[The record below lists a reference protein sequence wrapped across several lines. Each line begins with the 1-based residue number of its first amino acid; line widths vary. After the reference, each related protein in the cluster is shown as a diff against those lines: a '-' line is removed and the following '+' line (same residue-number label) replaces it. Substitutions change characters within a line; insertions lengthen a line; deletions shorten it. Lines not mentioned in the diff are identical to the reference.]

1 MWCVFWCPVPGTSCL
16 EEAFLKVMGK
26 EAPIEVMD
34 MEKAMSTAGLLE
46 LFEVEARL
54 HDFAF
59 CFADCRVACAIAGL
73 AASRRLQRASG
84 TCEEVPQALGRE
96 G

>member
-1 MWCVFWCPVPGTSCL
+1 MWCVFWCPVPGTSCF

-46 LFEVEARL
+46 LFEVEARW

-59 CFADCRVACAIAGL
+59 CFEA
-73 AASRRLQRASG
+73 
-84 TCEEVPQALGRE
+84 EN
-96 G
+96 

>member
-1 MWCVFWCPVPGTSCL
+1 MWCVFWCTVPGTSCL

-46 LFEVEARL
+46 LFEVEAR
-54 HDFAF
+54 
-59 CFADCRVACAIAGL
+59 
-73 AASRRLQRASG
+73 
-84 TCEEVPQALGRE
+84 
-96 G
+96 

>member
-1 MWCVFWCPVPGTSCL
+1 MPGTSCL

-46 LFEVEARL
+46 LFEVEARW

-59 CFADCRVACAIAGL
+59 CFCILPRCMRHCRTGRQSAL
-73 AASRRLQRASG
+73 AASFRH
-84 TCEEVPQALGRE
+84 V
-96 G
+96 